1 MNLLS
6 SFLIFFKIKKAPN
19 DHSPGALLNIFWHG
33 RSNSSTIYRSVHTND
48 IFFFHP
54 DFTVGTGISP
64 VQSLCKEGVADYTA
78 DREFHPAPKKI
89 VSVFNCKDTTKSDE
103 FIRNL
108 LMFLNS

>member
-1 MNLLS
+1 LTRTTDS
-6 SFLIFFKIKKAPN
+6 I
-19 DHSPGALLNIFWHG
+19 
-33 RSNSSTIYRSVHTND
+33 STTNCSVNTND

-64 VQSLCKEGVADYTA
+64 VQSFCYEGVADFTA

-103 FIRNL
+103 FSRNL
-108 LMFLNS
+108 FVFKFMMIE